1 MLQKPKNI
9 LQRLCFIWVGLLDI
23 RIPFRPY
30 LIIRDFHPTVK
41 KFLIG
46 IAAVSHNV
54 NGTIVLYS
62 DVLSSYTKIVVK
74 GMTKAEMILKVVMA
88 PTDPAKAFTDQF
100 AKLLPEADPSEF
112 QKVLDMKVG
121 HISADT
127 SLLSLTY
134 SLGVLQ
140 YRIRGY
146 LSADIAACATNMN
159 ISCFFRN

>member
-1 MLQKPKNI
+1 L
-9 LQRLCFIWVGLLDI
+9 
-23 RIPFRPY
+23 
-30 LIIRDFHPTVK
+30 
-41 KFLIG
+41 LIG
-46 IAAVSHNV
+46 IAEVSHSD
-54 NGTIVLYS
+54 NGTSVLYS

-121 HISADT
+121 HLSADT
-127 SLLSLTY
+127 FLLSLKN
-134 SLGVLQ
+134 SRGMLQ
-140 YRIRGY
+140 YRIQGY
-146 LSADIAACATNMN
+146 LSADVAASSTNMN

>member
-1 MLQKPKNI
+1 MSHHHHHQ
-9 LQRLCFIWVGLLDI
+9 VA
-23 RIPFRPY
+23 
-30 LIIRDFHPTVK
+30 
-41 KFLIG
+41 FLIG
-46 IAAVSHNV
+46 IAAVSHND
-54 NGTIVLYS
+54 NGTSVLYS

-121 HISADT
+121 HISAVT
-127 SLLSLTY
+127 SLLSLKN
-134 SLGVLQ
+134 SLGELHDG
-140 YRIRGY
+140 IHGY
-146 LSADIAACATNMN
+146 ISAEIAASATNMN